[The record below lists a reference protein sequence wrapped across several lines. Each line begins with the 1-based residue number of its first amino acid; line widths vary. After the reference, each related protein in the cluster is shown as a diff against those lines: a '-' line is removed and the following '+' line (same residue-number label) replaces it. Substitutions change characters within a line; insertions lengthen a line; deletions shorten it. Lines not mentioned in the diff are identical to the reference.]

1 MSKRWRKRKD
11 TKRKER
17 KREID
22 RETNEFNHDFFEGRS
37 GNKNER
43 KGEKMDEIERKRM
56 KMIKKQIMI
65 DKKNTLKR

>member
-22 RETNEFNHDFFEGRS
+22 RETNEFNHDFFEGSS